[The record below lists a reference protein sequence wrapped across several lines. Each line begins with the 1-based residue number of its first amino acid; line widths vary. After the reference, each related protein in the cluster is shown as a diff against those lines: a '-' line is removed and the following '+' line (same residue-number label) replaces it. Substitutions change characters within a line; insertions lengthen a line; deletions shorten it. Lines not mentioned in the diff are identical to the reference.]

1 MDNETYYHECVL
13 LCFQMSQN
21 CVSATENIVCVIVL
35 LSLVPDVR
43 RTVRETQINWRQDDV

>member
-1 MDNETYYHECVL
+1 MKPIIMNVLL

-43 RTVRETQINWRQDDV
+43 RTGGKHK